1 MSILSY
7 NDDFNPQTE
16 EEIKAQ
22 QEKEELQRLIRTEV
36 RRMDSGEA
44 QEDIERDIEL
54 EREAEAEQTREEAK
68 KRLKRSRLVYQLFS
82 GSILRSR
89 GVKDHYGYL
98 IAIAVA
104 SLVSIMVMFASLYA
118 DMKYSRMEREVQLLR
133 ERSIRLREQLYQ
145 HTSHQAIVDELQRR
159 GIPLQEPRQR
169 KEVVEE

>member
-1 MSILSY
+1 MTAY
-7 NDDFNPQTE
+7 NDDFNPLTE
-16 EEIKAQ
+16 EEIAAQ
-22 QEKEELQRLIRTEV
+22 QADEEFLRRVRTEV
-36 RRMDSGEA
+36 RRMQSGEA
-44 QEDIERDIEL
+44 QEDIERDIEI

-68 KRLKRSRLVYQLFS
+68 KRLKRSRLFYQLFS
-82 GSILRSR
+82 GSILRIRS
-89 GVKDHYGYL
+89 VKDHYAYL

-104 SLVSIMVMFASLYA
+104 SLLSIMVMFASLYA

-145 HTSHQAIVDELQRR
+145 RTSHQAIVEELQRR

>member
-1 MSILSY
+1 MVSY
-7 NDDFNPQTE
+7 NDDFNPLTE
-16 EEIKAQ
+16 EEIAAQ
-22 QEKEELQRLIRTEV
+22 QADEEFLRRVRTEV
-36 RRMDSGEA
+36 RRMQSGEA
-44 QEDIERDIEL
+44 QEDIERDIEI
-54 EREAEAEQTREEAK
+54 EREAEAEQIREEAK
-68 KRLKRSRLVYQLFS
+68 KRLKRSRLFYQLFS

-89 GVKDHYGYL
+89 SVKDHYAYL

-145 HTSHQAIVDELQRR
+145 RTSHQAIVEELQRR